1 LRLLRVALCL
11 ATIAVFLP
19 PSASADHGDIRLAA
33 TRARYLESQ
42 DVKVT
47 LFNDSATRIEL
58 LGGTIRR
65 AHDGGIVARL
75 IPQRRFL
82 PSHAQHDWTWE
93 HSSNAGAFV
102 ASMRTSEGRFSD
114 TFQIGAF
121 FTLDFHC
128 EDTGDCKPIDPY
140 VIYVREERPLRRLR
154 ADLER
159 PAEERRI
166 VSGVVRRG
174 KGYNPEWSY
183 VMDPGTIV
191 LGDVFV
197 EVCDAHP
204 QFVEDNREDWLGER
218 WCPWSSYASSE
229 GR

>member
-1 LRLLRVALCL
+1 MRLVRL
-11 ATIAVFLP
+11 AVFLSCAALLLP
-19 PSASADHGDIRLAA
+19 AVASADHGTIRLGA

-47 LFNDSATRIEL
+47 VFNDSDHRIEM

-65 AHDGGIVARL
+65 SHDRKVVARL
-75 IPQRRFL
+75 TPKRRFL
-82 PSHAQHDWTWE
+82 PSDSEHSWTWV
-93 HSSNAGAFV
+93 HGGNAGAFV
-102 ASMRTSEGRFSD
+102 TAFRTSEGRFSD

-121 FTLDFHC
+121 FTLGFHC
-128 EDTGDCKPIDPY
+128 EDTGDCPSIDPY
-140 VIYVREERPLRRLR
+140 VIFVREEKPLRQLR
-154 ADLER
+154 ADLEE
-159 PAEERRI
+159 PAEDRRI

-191 LGDVFV
+191 LGEVFV

-204 QFVEDNREDWLGER
+204 QFVEDNRADWLGER
-218 WCPWSSYASSE
+218 WCPWSSYVAEE
-229 GR
+229 GG